1 MTRDGY
7 MVYSK
12 NTNNGRMFAISVS
25 IRYISILTAFS
36 QEILNSAASD
46 IIKDMWQKLEDPD
59 RDQIMKME
67 RIVTLTPNADILK
80 VIGLTI

>member
-1 MTRDGY
+1 

-25 IRYISILTAFS
+25 VQIIILFIIWSTVRA

-46 IIKDMWQKLEDPD
+46 IIKDLWQNIEDPD
-59 RDQIMKME
+59 RDQLMKME

-80 VIGLTI
+80 VIDLSILF